1 MSAIRWSVPA
11 TVVLMLAGGCAVL
24 KSPEAEP
31 PPTPPAEAQE
41 PAPPAPDEI
50 EPQPAP
56 KEVAPV
62 PAPAPAPAP
71 APEFKRLLD
80 YFRGLKKL
88 AGVELAREYDN
99 ARTAFA
105 RTRSD
110 YDRLRLALLHAL
122 PDTAY
127 SDESRALDLLE
138 PLIKSQNSMLHDL
151 AFLIHAFVYQ
161 QRRLEHSLQSVQQK
175 LDALKALE
183 KNLIERQRG
192 GEKRK

>member
-1 MSAIRWSVPA
+1 MSDIRWAVPA
-11 TVVLMLAGGCAVL
+11 TVVLMLAGGCASL

-31 PPTPPAEAQE
+31 PQPAEAQE
-41 PAPPAPDEI
+41 PAPPATDEI
-50 EPQPAP
+50 EPQPVP
-56 KEVAPV
+56 PEVAPV
-62 PAPAPAPAP
+62 QPAAPP
-71 APEFKRLLD
+71 PEFRRVLE

-88 AGVELAREYDN
+88 AGTELAREYDS

-110 YDRLRLALLHAL
+110 HDRVRLALLHAL
-122 PDTAY
+122 PDSAY
-127 SDESRALDLLE
+127 NDESRALELLE
-138 PLIKSQNSMLHDL
+138 PLVRSRNSMLNDL

-161 QRRLEHSLQSVQQK
+161 QRRLEHSLQGVQKK

-183 KNLIERQRG
+183 KSLIERQPG